1 MNLQAKHLACI
12 TPCLLYIIHALLT
25 VCKQQIFEQLPFNAL
40 LTIRMTSEKVAGVP
54 LKAMEDSPLD
64 SDERDFDNE
73 AVPAGLSVPS
83 SRTVWSITSRFPE
96 ELAFLFLLT
105 EVLKHSKRGITC
117 M

>member
-1 MNLQAKHLACI
+1 MNLQANHLACI
-12 TPCLLYIIHALLT
+12 TPCLIYIIHSLLA
-25 VCKQQIFEQLPFNAL
+25 VWKQQIFEHLPFNAL
-40 LTIRMTSEKVAGVP
+40 FTIRVTSEKVAGVP

-73 AVPAGLSVPS
+73 AVPADLSVPS
-83 SRTVWSITSRFPE
+83 SRMVWSMTSCFPG
-96 ELAFLFLLT
+96 ELTFLFLLA

>member
-25 VCKQQIFEQLPFNAL
+25 VCKQQIFEHLPFNAL
-40 LTIRMTSEKVAGVP
+40 LTIRVTSEKVVGVP
-54 LKAMEDSPLD
+54 FKVMEDSPLD

-83 SRTVWSITSRFPE
+83 SRTVWSITSCFPE
-96 ELAFLFLLT
+96 ELAFLFLLA
-105 EVLKHSKRGITC
+105 EVLKHSKNGITC